1 MSQFAVITGASA
13 GLGAE
18 FARQLAAQG
27 YSLMLVARRADRLQA
42 LADSLPVPCEIFPAD
57 LARKR
62 NAGGWY
68 RPSGTGG
75 WTSS

>member
-27 YSLMLVARRADRLQA
+27 YSLMLVAAAPTGCRPWPTVCRCPARSSRRT
-42 LADSLPVPCEIFPAD
+42 SPG
-57 LARKR
+57 KGS
-62 NAGGWY
+62 AGGWY